1 MLLCLFITSAAALAL
16 AVKIYIMKKSLREI
30 RRQLEEKL
38 SSDTNT
44 LIGISSSDK
53 DIRSLAADLN
63 EQLKLLRSE
72 HIRFRQGDAEL
83 KKAVTNISHDLR
95 TPLTAIVSY
104 LDLLEDDPG
113 NAEKYLPIIRERA
126 ETMGRL
132 TEELFRY
139 SVIASPEYDT
149 AAEPVQLNSVLEESL
164 LAFYANLREKG
175 ITPEIDITERKI
187 IRSVNR
193 AALSR
198 VFANI
203 LGNAVKYSDGDLT
216 VSMNNDGVIVF
227 SNSSAQLNE
236 VQAERLFDRF
246 YTIESADKS
255 TGLGLSIARSLVKQ
269 MNGEIS
275 AEYENGR
282 LYITIVF

>member
-1 MLLCLFITSAAALAL
+1 MLLCLFITSALAFAL

-72 HIRFRQGDAEL
+72 HIRFRLGDAEL

-104 LDLLEDDPG
+104 LDLLKDDPG
-113 NAEKYLPIIRERA
+113 NAEKYLPVIRERA

-149 AAEPVQLNSVLEESL
+149 AAEPVQLNSVLEESV

-187 IRSVNR
+187 VRSVDR

-275 AEYENGR
+275 AEYKNGR